1 MFFTM
6 NQQPS
11 NERYPPIENYGVIG
25 NLNTVALVSLGGSI
39 DFLSYTRF
47 DSPTIFCKLL
57 DADKGGSFSVCPE
70 MDNMVTKQL
79 YLPDTNVLVTRFFA
93 EQGIAEVIDFM
104 PIQKNDKGC
113 TIIRKVATIRGKI
126 KYNMR
131 CSPHFDYANS
141 DHRIHE
147 QKSAVEFIPNKGDQP
162 SFKLYSDCPLKV
174 ERQDVTSSFT
184 LTEGECSCII
194 LNAKGSGEEIKESLS
209 DYVNDSYQQTIK
221 YWQNWLAS
229 CTYNGRWREEVN
241 RSALALKLLFSRQ
254 YGSIVAAATF
264 SLPETIGGERNWDY
278 RFTWI
283 RDAAFSMHAF
293 LELGFMEEAKA
304 FLEWVRKQSTD
315 KELQLMFA
323 VDGKTDL
330 KEYELNYLEGYKCSR
345 PVRTGNAAHKQ
356 MQMDIYGELLETIY
370 IYVTHGGD
378 LTYEYWKII
387 VEYIDYVIDNW
398 GKPDCSIWEVR
409 GEERE
414 FLFSRMMCWVAMD
427 RAIKIAEHFSF
438 PYDILK
444 WRTVRDDIYYD
455 IYNNFWNEEKQSF
468 VQSKGSS
475 VVDASALLMP
485 MLNVISPFSDKWKL
499 TMDAID
505 RDLRSDVLVYRY
517 RESGDEV
524 DGLKGKEGTFTICS
538 FWHVECLALGG
549 KLEEAKEHFEKMLGY
564 ASHIGLYSE
573 QIGMRGEHLG
583 NFPQAFTH
591 LSLISAAVEINKQEK
606 AHRKTLPFL
615 HKEMK

>member
-1 MFFTM
+1 M
-6 NQQPS
+6 NKQQTS
-11 NERYPPIENYGVIG
+11 ERYPPIENYGVIG

-57 DADKGGSFSVCPE
+57 DADKGGNFSVCPE
-70 MDNMVTKQL
+70 MVNMVTKQL

-93 EQGIAEVIDFM
+93 EEGIAEVIDFM
-104 PIQKNDKGC
+104 PIQDGNHGC
-113 TIIRKVATIRGKI
+113 TIIRKIATIRGRI
-126 KYNMR
+126 KYTMHCAPR
-131 CSPHFDYANS
+131 FEYAGVS
-141 DHRIHE
+141 HRVHE
-147 QKSAVEFIPNKGDQP
+147 EKHAFVFTPNKGDQP
-162 SFKLYSDCPLKV
+162 PFKLYSNHPLTRDG
-174 ERQDVTSSFT
+174 EDVTAAFT
-184 LTEGECSCII
+184 LKEGESTYMV
-194 LNAKGSGEEIKESLS
+194 LDAQEGRGSVKGKLE
-209 DYVNDSYQQTIK
+209 DYVDTSYQETIQ

-254 YGSIVAAATF
+254 YGSIIAAATT

-278 RFTWI
+278 RYTWI

-293 LELGFMEEAKA
+293 LELGFMDEAKA
-304 FLEWVRKQSTD
+304 FLQWVRTQSTD

-323 VDGKTDL
+323 IDGRTDL
-330 KEYELNYLEGYKCSR
+330 KEYELEYMEGYKQSR
-345 PVRTGNAAHKQ
+345 PVRIGNAAHKQ

-387 VEYIDYVIDNW
+387 VEYIDYVIENW
-398 GKPDCSIWEVR
+398 RKPDCSIWEVR

-427 RAIKIAEHFSF
+427 RAIKIANHFSF
-438 PYDILK
+438 PYDFME
-444 WRTVRDDIYYD
+444 WRTVRDDIYED
-455 IYNNFWNEEKQSF
+455 IYENFWNAQKQSF

-475 VVDASALLMP
+475 IVDASALLMP
-485 MLNVISPFSDKWKL
+485 ILNVISPFSRKWQL

-517 RESGDEV
+517 REDSSEV

-538 FWHVECLALGG
+538 FWHVECLSLSGR
-549 KLEEAKEHFEKMLGY
+549 LEEAKEHFEKMLGY
-564 ASHIGLYSE
+564 ANHLGLYSE

-591 LSLISAAVEINKQEK
+591 LSLISAAVEIDKQEK
-606 AHRKTLPFL
+606 AHTNTLPFL